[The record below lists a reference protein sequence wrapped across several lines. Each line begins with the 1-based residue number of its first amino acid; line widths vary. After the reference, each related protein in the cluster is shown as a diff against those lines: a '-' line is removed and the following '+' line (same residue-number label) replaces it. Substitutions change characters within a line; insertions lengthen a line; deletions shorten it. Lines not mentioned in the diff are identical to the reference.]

1 LLTPLRG
8 RLHARGADGNALE
21 RIELR
26 WGARDG
32 AASVVVLDDFA
43 SARNAIDEL
52 ARDGLAR
59 KFDGFDALAFRRARL
74 MPAMLARLG
83 ASAGA
88 WCCLD
93 ASGMRPARAE
103 RVENPD
109 ALAGDGFKSAMAAS
123 HAGFYRYCAECHLG
137 ADRAP
142 PNFLLGDADE
152 VEAKLRHCA
161 PRIFFRLSMWH
172 RGTEARAKSPMPPEI
187 ALRRFKLA
195 DAAWRDG
202 GALSGLLLA
211 VNERLR
217 AETGSAEGG
226 DALLRQSYES
236 LRACLPGESAVTLP
250 ERPAPD
256 PKPSRHTATL
266 DR

>member
-1 LLTPLRG
+1 
-8 RLHARGADGNALE
+8 
-21 RIELR
+21 
-26 WGARDG
+26 
-32 AASVVVLDDFA
+32 
-43 SARNAIDEL
+43 
-52 ARDGLAR
+52 
-59 KFDGFDALAFRRARL
+59 
-74 MPAMLARLG
+74 
-83 ASAGA
+83 
-88 WCCLD
+88 
-93 ASGMRPARAE
+93 
-103 RVENPD
+103 
-109 ALAGDGFKSAMAAS
+109 MAAS

-137 ADRAP
+137 SERAP

-161 PRIFFRLSMWH
+161 PRIYFRLSMWH
-172 RGTEARAKSPMPPEI
+172 RGPEARAKTPMPPDI
-187 ALRRFKLA
+187 ALRRFKLT

-202 GALSGLLLA
+202 GALSGLLLS

-236 LRACLPGESAVTLP
+236 LRACLPDESAATLP

-256 PKPSRHTATL
+256 SKPARHTATL